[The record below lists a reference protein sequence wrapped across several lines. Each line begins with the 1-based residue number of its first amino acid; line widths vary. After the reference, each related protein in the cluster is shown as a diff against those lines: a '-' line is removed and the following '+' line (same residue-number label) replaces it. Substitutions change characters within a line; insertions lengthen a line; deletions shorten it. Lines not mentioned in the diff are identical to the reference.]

1 MQQVAYSDKSII
13 NAQPTKDLFI
23 SILVRDVTIRDAIG
37 DLVDNSVDGALKL
50 RPDRNYEG
58 LRIEIEL
65 DPQNDVFRIVD
76 NCGGISVD
84 VARNYAFC
92 FGRPEGAEDTGH
104 SVGVFG
110 IGMKRAL
117 FRLGN
122 KFMVKSIAQNSS
134 FTMEVDVKKW
144 REGADQSSSEELVTS
159 HQEDA
164 SKDDMQNWRFR
175 FKEYEEDLEVDYP
188 EEERGTT
195 ITVTALHD
203 DVRDAFDSDTE
214 KGELIS
220 ELQREHLFNL
230 DRGISIKVNS
240 THLEAKQ
247 LKLLASDDFKT
258 AYWEDQS
265 GPVKVKIYAGISEK
279 DGTNGG
285 WYVFCNDRLILGP
298 DQTKETGW
306 GVKSPTRIPEYHSQF
321 YQFRGYTFL
330 EANNPRELPWNTAK
344 TGMNM
349 DSPVYRAVLQQMI
362 ALMRTVIDFLNQLH
376 DEAGHF
382 NRERINEK
390 PLETAVENA
399 ELVPLKTVRTSPEHL
414 NHEVFVAPEPAKPPK
429 PSPTEVW
436 IRYSVSTAKFHLVKE
451 YLDVD
456 KPGEI
461 GQITFDYF
469 YAREIES

>member
-1 MQQVAYSDKSII
+1 MQQVASSDKSII

-58 LRIEIEL
+58 LNIEIKL
-65 DPQNDVFRIVD
+65 DPQSNSFMIAD
-76 NCGGISVD
+76 NCGGIPVD

-117 FRLGN
+117 FRLGK
-122 KFMVKSIAQNSS
+122 KFKVKSVAKDSS
-134 FTMEVDVKKW
+134 FTVEVDVEKW
-144 REGADQSSSEELVTS
+144 RKGIDQLTSEELDANQ
-159 HQEDA
+159 QENER
-164 SKDDMQNWRFR
+164 KDDMRNWQFR
-175 FKEYEEDLEVDYP
+175 FKEYEEDLEEDFP
-188 EEERGTT
+188 EEQRGTI
-195 ITVTALHD
+195 ITVELHD
-203 DVRDAFDSDTE
+203 DVREAFESE
-214 KGELIS
+214 IEQGLLIS
-220 ELQREHLFNL
+220 ELQREHLFNI
-230 DRGISIKVNS
+230 DRGIRIKVND
-240 THLEAKQ
+240 TLLEAKQ

-258 AYWEDQS
+258 AYWEDLD

-279 DGTNGG
+279 DSTNGG
-285 WYVFCNDRLILGP
+285 WYVFCNDRLVLGP
-298 DQTKETGW
+298 DQTKDTGW

-321 YQFRGYTFL
+321 YRFRGYAFL
-330 EANNPRELPWNTAK
+330 EADDPRDLPWNTAK

-362 ALMRTVIDFLNQLH
+362 TLMRTVIDFLNQLH

-382 NRERINEK
+382 NNERINEK
-390 PLETAVENA
+390 PLEDAVENA
-399 ELVPLKTVRTSPEHL
+399 RVVPLSTVRTLPVHL
-414 NHEVFVAPEPAKPPK
+414 NLEIFVAPEPAKPPK
-429 PSPTEVW
+429 PLPTQVW
-436 IRYSVSTAKFHLVKE
+436 IRYAVSTARFRLVEE
-451 YLDVD
+451 YLEVD